1 MFRRIG
7 YLLLFWMLALA
18 TQLLPLSTQAQ
29 DPYFVHYK
37 IQDGLPSLTAYSVFQ
52 DSKGFI
58 WISTDLG
65 VSRFN
70 GKEFQNFSYQHGLSD
85 NDIFNF
91 FEDSK
96 GRIWM
101 HTFNGKVC
109 YFFEEKFY
117 NPENNPVL
125 KKASQNRYITKIVED
140 SKGNIYLGSNSKNG
154 CIISNENVVTTF
166 QSPQEGAT
174 INYLWLNEADE
185 LYIGHQLGISKK
197 DSEFIIQ
204 LRELEAG
211 LTLGYVRGAE
221 NEDIVFLGVKKQLF
235 LFDKKNN
242 KVISNAVLEEID
254 TEIISVYLVDNAVW
268 VGTRNGVLKLPHI
281 INDNTNFTTQKYLD
295 GYSVTSTLADN
306 EGNYWFSTL
315 EAGVFFSP
323 LPKSLH
329 LSKKDGLSE
338 TPVYTISIDKKKRIW
353 LGSSK
358 NTYSILEG
366 DKISRH
372 KLTGHSD
379 LEITEVKHFE
389 NNQHW
394 VLGKGLSMRVTD
406 HDKKYLFIHTN
417 DMLLDQYGYT
427 WLGHSRLLRLSPDL
441 LTRVLID
448 ANDPAFNA
456 KMKKPVAEIINLT
469 PIDDKTNVCYAIDLK
484 SRLWAGTKRGLH
496 WYEYDKDT
504 VIDQSKT
511 SMVEGN
517 ITDLIYDYEKD
528 LLWVAT
534 SINGVQLIKNDS
546 IIDTFNN
553 NDGLI
558 SNMITSLHLDE
569 SGTLWIGSDKGVDR
583 LIDQN
588 GNYEVQNYSNQLGL
602 FNLKINDI
610 HVIDQKTYLGT
621 ELGLIVLPQEIK
633 QLQVEPLIQI
643 NTFKVNN
650 EVVDTTQELS
660 FNYKENSVEFS
671 FTGLSYRDQE
681 QLSYKYRLIGAE
693 ENWTH
698 ITSDRIQYRSLS
710 PGDYRFE
717 VKAQNATLL
726 ESKDTAH
733 ISFTIDAPFW
743 QKWWFIT
750 LSAIALFGIIYTVL
764 KARIRRLK
772 KQHQLEQRLVYAEN
786 DKLEIERNFLDLEMR
801 ALRLQMNP
809 HFMFN
814 ALNTI
819 KGYYAQDK
827 VREANAYISKFA
839 QLLRLILKNDDKYIS
854 LEKEVKILNY
864 YMLLTQI
871 RYENVFDF
879 DINVQEDLDQQ
890 DIAIP
895 PMLLQP
901 MVENAII
908 HGLAPRKEKGM
919 IYISFKMENG
929 ILVSKVRDNGIGRL
943 ASEKFTKHKIHKSKA
958 TEITHERLAIIN
970 KDHQIVDYFMI
981 DDLKKNDGSAEGTQ
995 VTIKTPL
1002 KTIWS

>member
-1 MFRRIG
+1 MP
-7 YLLLFWMLALA
+7 M
-18 TQLLPLSTQAQ
+18 STQAQ
-29 DPYFVHYK
+29 DPYFVHYN
-37 IQDGLPSLTAYSVFQ
+37 IQDGLPSLTAYSIFQ

-91 FEDSK
+91 FEDSQ
-96 GRIWM
+96 GRIWVQ
-101 HTFNGKVC
+101 TFNGKVC
-109 YFFEEKFY
+109 YFYEEKFY

-125 KKASQNRYITKIVED
+125 KEASQNRYLTKIIED
-140 SKGNIYLGSNSKNG
+140 SKGNIYLGSNSING
-154 CIISNENVVTTF
+154 CIISKDGKVSTF
-166 QSPQEGAT
+166 QSPNEKEN
-174 INYLWLNEADE
+174 INYLWLDDNDE
-185 LYIGHQLGISKK
+185 LYIGHQLGVSKLNNDLNIK
-197 DSEFIIQ
+197 
-204 LRELEAG
+204 LRELEAQ
-211 LTLGYVRGAE
+211 LTLGYIRGTE
-221 NEDIVFLGVKKQLF
+221 NEKTVYLGVKKHLF
-235 LFDKKNN
+235 IFDKRKQQ
-242 KVISNAVLEEID
+242 IIASTVLDEID
-254 TEIISVYLVDNAVW
+254 TEIISLNLINNELW
-268 VGTRNGVLKLPHI
+268 IGTRNGVLKLPYLTQDH
-281 INDNTNFTTQKYLD
+281 NNFTTQKYLD
-295 GYSVTSTLADN
+295 GYSVTSSLADN
-306 EGNYWFSTL
+306 EGNLWFSTL

-323 LPKSLH
+323 LPTSLH
-329 LSKKDGLSE
+329 LTKKDGLSE
-338 TPVYTISIDKKKRIW
+338 TPVYTISEDNEKRIW

-358 NTYSILEG
+358 NTYTIMEDGKFSQ
-366 DKISRH
+366 H

-379 LEITEVKHFE
+379 LEITDVKHFK
-389 NNQHW
+389 NNHHW
-394 VLGKGLSMRVTD
+394 VLGKGLSMRVTSKD
-406 HDKKYLFIHTN
+406 AKYLFIHTN
-417 DMLLDQYGYT
+417 DMLMDQYGYT
-427 WLGHSRLLRLSPDL
+427 WLGHSRLLRLSKDL
-441 LTRVLID
+441 LEKVLIN
-448 ANDPAFNA
+448 ASDPAFNS
-456 KMKKPVAEIINLT
+456 KMNKPVAEIINLT
-469 PIDDKTNVCYAIDLK
+469 PIDDKSNVCYAIDLK
-484 SRLWAGTKRGLH
+484 NRLWAGTKRGLY
-496 WYEYDKDT
+496 WYEYNKDT
-504 VIDQSKT
+504 VTNRSET
-511 SMVEGN
+511 SLVEGN
-517 ITDLIYDYEKD
+517 ITDLIYDNKKD

-546 IIDTFNN
+546 IINTFNN

-558 SNMITSLHLDE
+558 SNMITSLHLDNDE
-569 SGTLWIGSDKGVDR
+569 NLWVGSDKGVDK
-583 LIDQN
+583 LIWKN
-588 GNYEVQNYSNQLGL
+588 GNYEVHNYSDQLGL

-610 HVIDQKTYLGT
+610 HVINQQTYLGT
-621 ELGLIVLPQEIK
+621 ELGLIILPQVIK
-633 QLQVEPLIQI
+633 QQSVKPLIQL
-643 NTFKVNN
+643 NSFKVNN
-650 EVVDTTQELS
+650 EVVDTTQDLT

-671 FTGLSYRDQE
+671 FTGLSYRDQK

-693 ENWTH
+693 ERWTH
-698 ITSDRIQYRSLS
+698 ISTDRIQYRSLS
-710 PGDYRFE
+710 PGEYRFE
-717 VKAQNATLL
+717 VKAKNATQL
-726 ESKDTAH
+726 ESKKTAF
-733 ISFTIDAPFW
+733 IEFKIDAPFW

-750 LSAIALFGIIYTVL
+750 LSAIALFGLVYIVL
-764 KARIRRLK
+764 KTRIRRLK

-839 QLLRLILKNDDKYIS
+839 QLLRLILKNNDKYIS

-879 DINVQEDLDQQ
+879 DIEVQENLDQQ
-890 DIAIP
+890 DVAIP

-919 IYISFKMENG
+919 IYISFKVENG

-943 ASEKFTKHKIHKSKA
+943 ASEQFTKHKIHKSKA

-970 KDHQIVDYFMI
+970 KDHQIIDYFKI
-981 DDLKKNDGSAEGTQ
+981 DDLKKKDGSAEGTQ